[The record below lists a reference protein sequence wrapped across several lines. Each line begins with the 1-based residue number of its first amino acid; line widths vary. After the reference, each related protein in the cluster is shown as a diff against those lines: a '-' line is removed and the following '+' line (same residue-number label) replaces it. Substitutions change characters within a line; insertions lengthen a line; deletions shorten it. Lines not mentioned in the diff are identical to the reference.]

1 MFVPTA
7 VAMVGFNPTTYSVN
21 EGESATILVQLFSMI
36 ERPVTVNFQTVDG
49 SAVSNSDYTAVQ
61 KSITF
66 QPGSPI
72 TIDFTIVPTAMDTL
86 PELTEQFL
94 AELFQ
99 AEPAG
104 RVTITE
110 DTATVQITDTSG
122 TY

>member
-1 MFVPTA
+1 M
-7 VAMVGFNPTTYSVN
+7 
-21 EGESATILVQLFSMI
+21 QLFSI
-36 ERPVTVNFQTVDG
+36 IAQPVSVNLRTVDG
-49 SAVSNSDYTAVQ
+49 SAVSTANGDYTAVQ
-61 KSITF
+61 KTITF

-72 TIDFTIVPTAMDTL
+72 TVDFTLVQTATDSL
-86 PELTEQFL
+86 PELTEMFL

-122 TY
+122 NI

>member
-1 MFVPTA
+1 MLVSTA

-21 EGESATILVQLFSMI
+21 EGEMATIIVQLFSTI
-36 ERPVTVNFQTVDG
+36 ERTVTVNFQTVDG

-61 KSITF
+61 KTITF
-66 QPGSPI
+66 QPGSS
-72 TIDFTIVPTAMDTL
+72 TIDFTIVPTAMDSL

-110 DTATVQITDTSG
+110 DIATVQITDTSG
-122 TY
+122 M